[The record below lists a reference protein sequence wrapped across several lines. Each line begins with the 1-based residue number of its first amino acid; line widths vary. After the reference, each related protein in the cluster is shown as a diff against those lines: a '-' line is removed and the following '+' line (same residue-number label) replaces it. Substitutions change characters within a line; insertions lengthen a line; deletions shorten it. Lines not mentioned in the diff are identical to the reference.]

1 MIQKYIKELL
11 HEYSCVVLPNLGGF
25 ITRYISADIHPVTLK
40 ITPPAKEIAFNEML
54 ATDDGMLVSYISRD
68 MHISMEAASD
78 LVEEFVEK
86 TKNNLQR
93 FNIFLIEGIG
103 KLFYNDSNKIEFLP
117 ELESNFLEDSYGLG
131 ELFLKVVEPNYNSM
145 DKIPP
150 KASRPPLRRRP
161 IVKREEARTEE
172 LKKSKTENGD
182 QESRIMK
189 PAMLWSLMALVLIS
203 SLTLLYM
210 NKDSKSLA
218 SILPS
223 FSKRT
228 VTSNNSLNEITANE
242 NNAEILSNE
251 NVEKSATATAVKSK
265 KYYVII
271 GSFSAATNAK
281 KLVDETTSTDAFPT
295 VIDPEINEYKYRV
308 SIAEFSDKSDARESL
323 KTFKSKYGN
332 SVWVLS
338 K

>member
-1 MIQKYIKELL
+1 MIQKYIKDLL

-40 ITPPAKEIAFNEML
+40 ITPPAKEIAFNEL
-54 ATDDGMLVSYISRD
+54 LGTDDGMLVSYIARD
-68 MHISMEAASD
+68 MHISVEAAAE
-78 LVEEFVEK
+78 LVEEFVDK

-103 KLFYNDSNKIEFLP
+103 KLFYNDANKIEFLP

-150 KASRPPLRRRP
+150 KSSRPPLRRRP
-161 IVKREEARTEE
+161 IVKREEARTEH

-182 QESRIMK
+182 QETRIMR
-189 PAMLWSLMALVLIS
+189 PAMLWSLMVIVLIS

-223 FSKRT
+223 LSKRNT
-228 VTSNNSLNEITANE
+228 ISNSSNVIAANE
-242 NNAEILSNE
+242 NDAALLDNAS
-251 NVEKSATATAVKSK
+251 VEKSVATTAARSI

-271 GSFSAATNAK
+271 GSFSAATNAN
-281 KLVDETTSTDAFPT
+281 KLVDATTSSDAFPT
-295 VIDPEINEYKYRV
+295 VINPEINEYKYRV
-308 SIAEFSDKSDARESL
+308 SIAEFSDKTEARESL
-323 KTFKSKYGN
+323 EVYKSKYGK

>member
-40 ITPPAKEIAFNEML
+40 ITPPAKEIAFNEL
-54 ATDDGMLVSYISRD
+54 LGTDDGMLISYIARD
-68 MHISMEAASD
+68 MHISIEAAAE
-78 LVEEFVEK
+78 LVEDFVDK

-150 KASRPPLRRRP
+150 KSSRPPLRRRP
-161 IVKREEARTEE
+161 IVKREEARTEQ
-172 LKKSKTENGD
+172 LKKSKAENGD
-182 QESRIMK
+182 QETRIMR
-189 PAMLWSLMALVLIS
+189 PAMLWSLMAIVLIS

-223 FSKRT
+223 FSKRI
-228 VTSNNSLNEITANE
+228 SNNNSLNVVAANE
-242 NNAEILSNE
+242 NNAVLINAA
-251 NVEKSATATAVKSK
+251 NVEHAVAAKAVNSK

-281 KLVDETTSTDAFPT
+281 KLVDETTSSNAFPT
-295 VIDPEINEYKYRV
+295 VIDPEVDEYKYRV
-308 SIAEFSDKSDARESL
+308 SIAEFSDKTEARESL
-323 KTFKSKYGN
+323 ESYKSKYGK